1 MIKTSV
7 IEKISRQLA
16 NEGIDALLI
25 APSYDLDFVSGL
37 RLKLYERFLGFV
49 IDKRANC
56 FCVAPEMHRQE
67 VTETL
72 GNDAALFFWEDAS
85 GYHETF
91 SGALK
96 DFALAGSKI
105 AVNTSVRA
113 SDSADIAHRDG
124 VEFFNGKHY
133 LARQR
138 MVKTPEDIENI
149 RKASEIADRVMVA
162 FGKEVRSGMTE
173 LEAAHFIVDR
183 YREYGGSWQPGTLPI
198 VASGQNSA
206 LPHYDGHLRTIEEND
221 VILVDSGCMYNGYHS
236 DTTRTF
242 FIGTPTEE
250 QKRVFDIVVA
260 AERMGEEEGRQGM
273 RASDLDAIVR
283 RHIEASGYG
292 RFFTHRT
299 GHGIGIEIHELP
311 DISPSDNT
319 ILEPGMVFSIEPG
332 IYLPGKFGVRYENLV
347 AVTDTGLESLN
358 RSPSRYG
365 I

>member
-16 NEGIDALLI
+16 NEDIDALLI

-85 GYHETF
+85 GYQETF

-105 AVNTSVRA
+105 AVNTAVRA
-113 SDSADIAHRDG
+113 SDAADIAHRDG
-124 VEFFNGKHY
+124 VEFFNGRHY
-133 LARQR
+133 VARQR

-149 RKASEIADRVMVA
+149 SKASEIADRVMLA
-162 FGKEVRSGMTE
+162 FGKEVRAGMTE
-173 LEAAHFIVDR
+173 LEAAHLIVDR

-260 AERMGEEEGRQGM
+260 AERMGEEEGRPGM

-347 AVTDTGLESLN
+347 TVTDTGLESLN

>member
-1 MIKTSV
+1 MIKISV

-72 GNDAALFFWEDAS
+72 GNDAALYFWEDAP
-85 GYHETF
+85 GYHGTF
-91 SGALK
+91 SVALR
-96 DFALAGSKI
+96 DFDLSGSKI

-113 SDSADIAHRDG
+113 SDTADIAHRDG
-124 VEFFNGKHY
+124 VEFLNGKHY
-133 LARQR
+133 VARQR

-149 RKASEIADRVMVA
+149 RRASEIADRVMIA
-162 FGKEVRSGMTE
+162 FGKEVHSGMTE
-173 LEAAHFIVDR
+173 LEAAHLIVDW
-183 YREYGGSWQPGTLPI
+183 YREYGGSWQPGALPI
-198 VASGQNSA
+198 VASGPNSA
-206 LPHYDGHLRTIEEND
+206 LPHYDGHSRTIEDND
-221 VILVDSGCMYNGYHS
+221 VILVDSGCMYNGFHS

-242 FIGTPTEE
+242 FVGNPTEE
-250 QKRVFDIVVA
+250 QRRVFDIVVA
-260 AERMGEEEGRQGM
+260 AEQRGEEEGRPGM
-273 RASDLDAIVR
+273 SASELDAIVR
-283 RHIEASGYG
+283 GHIEASGYG
-292 RFFTHRT
+292 KFFTHRT
-299 GHGIGIEIHELP
+299 GHGIGIEVHELP

-332 IYLPGKFGVRYENLV
+332 IYLPGKFGVRFENLV
-347 AVTDTGLESLN
+347 AVTETGLESLN
-358 RSPSRYG
+358 RSPSRFG